1 MPSYTTKQSFLRPRL
16 LGIAVAGLLAAGLG
30 AAPSGAAAHPY
41 GGLPDAEIFATNNTA
56 VITDPAD
63 PRLDKPLNGFAHKVT
78 RMIWQGGGVPRG
90 SQLLDGVF
98 FSSDLNTTTFERSRD
113 FDVDHVTDTE
123 LASIAEQVRVRFEQ
137 QSVLTFD
144 YLPAASPDVDGVELE
159 VPGVAADDLRQGL
172 LDDQVAREALFGG
185 SVTQDGRLLLVA
197 DLGNAELAREFAE
210 KIGAD
215 IDRAVARPGDI
226 EFVG

>member
-1 MPSYTTKQSFLRPRL
+1 MHVFSTGASRFGGRIK
-16 LGIAVAGLLAAGLG
+16 GIAAAGLLAGLL
-30 AAPSGAAAHPY
+30 AITPAAASAHGS

-63 PRLDKPLNGFAHKVT
+63 PRLDKRLNGFARKVT
-78 RMIWQGGGVPRG
+78 RIIEDGGGTPRG

-98 FSSDLNTTTFERSRD
+98 FSSAFNYTTFERSRD
-113 FDVDHVTDTE
+113 FDVDDVSAGE
-123 LASIAEQVRVRFEQ
+123 LRVIAERVRRRFNQ

-144 YLPAASPDVDGVELE
+144 YLPAHAKRVDGVELE
-159 VPGVAADDLRQGL
+159 APGVSADALRQGL

-197 DLGNAELAREFAE
+197 DLANAGLARSFAA

-215 IDRAVARPGDI
+215 IGRAITRPGDM